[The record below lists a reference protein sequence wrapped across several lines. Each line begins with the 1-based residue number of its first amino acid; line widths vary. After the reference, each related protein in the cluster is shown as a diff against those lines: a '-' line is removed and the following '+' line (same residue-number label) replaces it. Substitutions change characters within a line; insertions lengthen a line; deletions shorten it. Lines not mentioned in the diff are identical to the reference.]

1 VSHEF
6 SLVLSR
12 KITDDEAETLIAAGP
27 GGAALGAASLPTDPE
42 VTVTRLDFDTESPTL
57 GEAIREALEALKKV
71 SDLTAASLEVPA
83 QPRGGPGGAEG
94 SQDEPGAAVAEVISD
109 THHAPAVGEAPPS
122 AEEGVGAPMAYG
134 GQVRKTSQ
142 RRKTNQRRKK
152 AADSASVEA
161 SD

>member
-27 GGAALGAASLPTDPE
+27 GGAALGTASLPTDAA
-42 VTVTRLDFDTESPTL
+42 VTVTSLNFDTEASSL
-57 GEAIREALEALKKV
+57 AAAINQALEALKKV

-83 QPRGGPGGAEG
+83 QPRGGPDGEEA
-94 SQDEPGAAVAEVISD
+94 SQGERGVAVGEVISD
-109 THHAPAVGEAPPS
+109 SHATAPDGAPGS
-122 AEEGVGAPMAYG
+122 AEAGVGAPSANG
-134 GQVRKTSQ
+134 RQVRKASQ
-142 RRKTNQRRKK
+142 RRKKS
-152 AADSASVEA
+152 ADATSVES